1 MDNPSIFAQ
10 LSKHKYPLLCA
21 VLMTMANESLASNV
35 DFICS
40 ERREYFRPDGENRLE
55 GSLQSFGFKEIHV
68 NNKVGVANKDNQTV
82 LPPKYD
88 LISKFY
94 NGLSEVTMGNQLGFM
109 DTKGNLVIPSEY
121 SPRSIACRQ
130 GVVLVKDN
138 KFGLY
143 NRQGQQLLPI
153 EYDYIS
159 FKHYSSNREIEKHQF
174 AYVSKNNRLGIY
186 NAQGQMILPI
196 QFDSIEHRSDDFI
209 EVQVNKSAQAHPYE
223 LYDIYGT
230 KVFPD
235 QYDEFKILGEVKSAT
250 NKLGTALPT
259 PTDKATV
266 TKRFLI
272 VLEKDKQQALYAV
285 TRTLK
290 ATSNLNNDNIK
301 NKSKQQIKSSYKI
314 EVIVPFGKFKEIFA
328 LTKNPHGKDVI
339 RVTVEDEVTADKYG
353 LIDSSGKVILKPT
366 YTMLYPFK
374 DGLAQATDDL
384 MDKDGVYSANRKYGY
399 IDMQGKVAIPFKFD
413 ETNDFDNGSAL
424 VKLNGKSAFINTK
437 GEFIFEPIYDQLY
450 IWKDYATVA
459 NDWKWGMVDVNNIK
473 KVIIPLQYEEL
484 RPFTKDNPY
493 TIAKLHGKYGII
505 NKKNEVLLPFEYG
518 HIFATDYQLDIKTDT
533 FGVEKNGKWGIVDLQ
548 NKVIAPFIYDKFE
561 GFEKGVTFAW
571 LKGEIIKI
579 DRNGNRVK

>member
-484 RPFTKDNPY
+484 
-493 TIAKLHGKYGII
+493 
-505 NKKNEVLLPFEYG
+505 
-518 HIFATDYQLDIKTDT
+518 
-533 FGVEKNGKWGIVDLQ
+533 
-548 NKVIAPFIYDKFE
+548 
-561 GFEKGVTFAW
+561 
-571 LKGEIIKI
+571 
-579 DRNGNRVK
+579 